1 MAQGEKRPVV
11 MEAAKGVPGGVASL
25 GADGKVPQEQLPEF
39 GISNAEIKQELVD
52 DDCLAITDSEAN
64 NSTKR
69 VFWSNIK
76 EILGGLFV
84 PFTRKINNKAL
95 SSDVTLTG
103 ADIKVSSSDE
113 TSVSTALSNKA
124 GGADHKIKTY
134 TDYGDIGLSG
144 TEITVAQIFAALPI
158 GSALYTNNSPTSCLG
173 ADFRPST
180 VIYGLLLARK
190 ITDSSMLLEWHSP
203 LNYDG
208 RIAGDYTSAYRSLST
223 TPWSG
228 WAPEATAT
236 APQEYDLPLASNVT
250 KMYSCRYSR
259 DQFGRVVCYGT
270 MTPTREITSGITI
283 ATLPAGYRPT
293 NALRVAGIVVDQSG
307 FASAIGIGIATTGEV
322 SVRGDTVP
330 STAQYV
336 SFLVAFQGA

>member
-39 GISNAEIKQELVD
+39 GISNAEIKQKLVD
-52 DDCLAITDSEAN
+52 DDCLAITDSEPN

-124 GGADHKIKTY
+124 LSGIDSDKLYHLFVTANQIS
-134 TDYGDIGLSG
+134 DIGLIDSDCTFETFSKSIPTRTG
-144 TEITVAQIFAALPI
+144 MLVVCNDISPTITDIPGYEYGLMLVLKGYNDNYLNALYFDSLGGLHYAKINENSPQNNGWHTVA
-158 GSALYTNNSPTSCLG
+158 
-173 ADFRPST
+173 
-180 VIYGLLLARK
+180 
-190 ITDSSMLLEWHSP
+190 
-203 LNYDG
+203 
-208 RIAGDYTSAYRSLST
+208 
-223 TPWSG
+223 
-228 WAPEATAT
+228 TAEP
-236 APQEYDLPLASNVT
+236 PQEYTLQAQSGLTANVQ
-250 KMYSCRYSR
+250 YSR
-259 DQFGRVVCYGT
+259 SQ
-270 MTPTREITSGITI
+270 E
-283 ATLPAGYRPT
+283 
-293 NALRVAGIVVDQSG
+293 GIVVLYADVRKSDSSALG
-307 FASAIGIGIATTGEV
+307 ASAITVGTLPVGFRPASTVYASAVALDSSAGAILGAAQIWVSQTGVISVIADPQSGAHR
-322 SVRGDTVP
+322 VRGE
-330 STAQYV
+330 
-336 SFLVAFQGA
+336 LVFPVG

>member
-1 MAQGEKRPVV
+1 M
-11 MEAAKGVPGGVASL
+11 
-25 GADGKVPQEQLPEF
+25 
-39 GISNAEIKQELVD
+39 
-52 DDCLAITDSEAN
+52 
-64 NSTKR
+64 
-69 VFWSNIK
+69 
-76 EILGGLFV
+76 
-84 PFTRKINNKAL
+84 
-95 SSDVTLTG
+95 
-103 ADIKVSSSDE
+103 
-113 TSVSTALSNKA
+113 SNKA

-173 ADFRPST
+173 ADFRPSN

-190 ITDSSMLLEWHSP
+190 ITDNSMLLEWHSP

-208 RIAGDYTSAYRSLST
+208 TIAGDYTSAYRSLST

-307 FASAIGIGIATTGEV
+307 FASVIGIGIATTGEV

-336 SFLVAFQGA
+336 SFSVVFQGG